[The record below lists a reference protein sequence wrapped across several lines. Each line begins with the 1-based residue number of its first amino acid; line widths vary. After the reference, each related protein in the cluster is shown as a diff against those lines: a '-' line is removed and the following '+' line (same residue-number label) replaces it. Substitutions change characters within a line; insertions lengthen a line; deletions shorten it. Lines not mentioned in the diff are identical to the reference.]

1 MVAAAIAGAAVI
13 GGGASIISSN
23 KASKT
28 AKNAAE
34 TNNQLQRDI
43 YNENK
48 AVLAPYVGAGNT
60 ATPAIQALLGLT
72 GDATTQRAA
81 FDRFREGTGYDFRL
95 GEGQK
100 AIDATLS
107 RNGQLDS
114 GAAVKA
120 ALRYNQGFASNEFG
134 NYYGALTGQQQ
145 IGLGAASAQAGVG
158 QNFANATSANNN
170 NAANTSA
177 NAALSNAGAINSVL
191 QSGLSAYTLS
201 QGLSSSYG
209 GGAYGIKGSE
219 GIY

>member
-1 MVAAAIAGAAVI
+1 MPVGAIIGSAVVGAGT
-13 GGGASIISSN
+13 SIMASN

-28 AKNAAE
+28 AKNTAE
-34 TNNQLQRDI
+34 ANNALQREI
-43 YNENK
+43 YGENK
-48 AVLAPYVGAGNT
+48 AALAPFVAAGTT

-72 GDATTQRAA
+72 GDASTQRAA
-81 FDRFREGTGYDFRL
+81 FDRFREGAGYDFRL

-120 ALRYNQGFASNEFG
+120 ALRYNQGFASNEFA

-177 NAALSNAGAINSVL
+177 NAALSNAGAINSAL
-191 QSGLSAYTLS
+191 QSGLSAYGMS

-209 GGAYGIKGSE
+209 SGAYGINGSG